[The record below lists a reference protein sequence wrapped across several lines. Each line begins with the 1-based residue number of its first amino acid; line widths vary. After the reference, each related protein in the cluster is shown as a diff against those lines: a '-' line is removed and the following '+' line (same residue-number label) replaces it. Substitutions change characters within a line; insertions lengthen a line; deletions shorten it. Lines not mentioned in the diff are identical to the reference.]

1 MQLKALGVTPDYV
14 AGFQRVGYRHLP
26 VDQLVQLKA
35 LDITPEFVQR
45 VGAVD
50 ASLPSVE
57 KLVELKTFGKRH

>member
-1 MQLKALGVTPDYV
+1 MKALDITPEFI
-14 AGFQRVGYRHLP
+14 AGFDRIGYRNLP
-26 VDQLVQLKA
+26 VDELVQLKA